1 MSELHEVIENG
12 FYGGSDIKRT
22 FLSMATYI
30 EALEKR
36 VQELEAD
43 SKKLWLRSPY
53 EAPIETGQPVKPY
66 CDDIGG
72 L

>member
-12 FYGGSDIKRT
+12 FYGDSDVKRT
-22 FLSMATYI
+22 LLSMATYI

-36 VQELEAD
+36 VAELEHPPVVFRPPPEN
-43 SKKLWLRSPY
+43 LRP
-53 EAPIETGQPVKPY
+53 QV
-66 CDDIGG
+66 DDIGM